1 MLQFAQIL
9 LYGTIPMFNAP
20 HARRSVPPLWNR
32 AVSRLVAS
40 YTLPR
45 GRTRLRHATSPWLVG
60 HLPCGAWTR
69 VSGLVDAEW
78 NFLQGASKEDITE
91 NCIKPLLHPGSVFVD
106 VGANVGYFTLLA
118 STLGARVVAYEP
130 TPSVFARLKENVA
143 LNGFQHAELVNAAVM
158 DKPGT
163 LSLHL
168 SGDDPEA
175 NSLFGD
181 DTGDRGPCVHVPAIS
196 LDEDL
201 AARGIDRVDL
211 LKIDAEGA
219 EPFVLDGASR
229 LLSSPHPPVIIVEVN
244 AFTLK
249 CAGLQPSDILSRLEA
264 HGYNHTEME
273 SGIYKG
279 SYCGNILATPRSAS
293 V

>member
-1 MLQFAQIL
+1 M
-9 LYGTIPMFNAP
+9 YNVPVE
-20 HARRSVPPLWNR
+20 RRVAPPLWNR
-32 AVSRLVAS
+32 AVSRLVAA
-40 YTLPR
+40 YNLPR
-45 GRTRLRHATSPWLVG
+45 GQTRLRRAASSWLVG

-69 VSGLVDAEW
+69 VSGVVDAEW
-78 NFLQGASKEDITE
+78 DFLEGLGKEDITADY
-91 NCIKPLLHPGSVFVD
+91 IKPLLKPGSVFVD

-130 TPSVFARLKENVA
+130 TPSVFGRLKENVA
-143 LNGFQHAELVNAAVM
+143 LNGFEHAELVNAAVM
-158 DKPGT
+158 DKSGT

-175 NSLFGD
+175 NSLFGND
-181 DTGDRGPCVHVPAIS
+181 PLSVSVAAVS

-201 AARGIDRVDL
+201 AERGIDHVDL

-229 LLSSPHPPVIIVEVN
+229 LLSSPKPPAILVEVN
-244 AFTLK
+244 AFTLS
-249 CAGLQPSDILSRLEA
+249 CAGLTPDDVLSRLKS
-264 HGYNHTEME
+264 HGYTITEIE
-273 SGIYKG
+273 TTTYKG
-279 SYCGNILATPRSAS
+279 SYCGNIFATRSAS

>member
-1 MLQFAQIL
+1 
-9 LYGTIPMFNAP
+9 MFNAP
-20 HARRSVPPLWNR
+20 HHQRVVPPLWNR
-32 AVSRLVAS
+32 AVSRCVAA
-40 YTLPR
+40 YTPAR
-45 GRTRLRHATSPWLVG
+45 GRTRLRRATSPWLVG

-69 VSGLVDAEW
+69 VSGVVDAEW
-78 NFLQGASKEDITE
+78 RFLQGIGKEDITAA
-91 NCIKPLLHPGSVFVD
+91 CITSLLHRDSIFVD

-118 STLGARVVAYEP
+118 SSLDAHVVSYEP
-130 TPSVFARLKENVA
+130 TPSVFARLRENVD
-143 LNGFQHAELVNAAVM
+143 LNGYDAQLVNAAVM

-181 DTGDRGPCVHVPAIS
+181 EPNSVCVPAVA

-201 AARGIDRVDL
+201 AARGIQHVDL

-219 EPFVLDGASR
+219 EAFVLDGATR
-229 LLSSPHPPVIIVEVN
+229 LLSSPDAPAIIVEVN

-249 CAGLQPSDILSRLEA
+249 CAGFKPSDILSRLES
-264 HGYNHTEME
+264 HGYQHTEIE
-273 SGIYKG
+273 NPTYKG
-279 SYCGNILATPRSAS
+279 SYCGNILATRSAS
-293 V
+293 ASCLKL

>member
-1 MLQFAQIL
+1 MMN
-9 LYGTIPMFNAP
+9 TPP
-20 HARRSVPPLWNR
+20 SRRAVPPLWSR
-32 AVSRLVAS
+32 AVSRLVAA
-40 YTLPR
+40 YKPAR
-45 GRTRLRHATSPWLVG
+45 GQTRLRRATSPWLVG
-60 HLPCGAWTR
+60 HLPFGAWAR
-69 VSGLVDAEW
+69 VSGVVDAEW
-78 NFLQGASKEDITE
+78 NFLHGASKEDVTE
-91 NCIKPLLHPGSVFVD
+91 DYIKSQLQPGDTFVD

-130 TPSVFARLKENVA
+130 TPSVFTRLRENVD
-143 LNGFQHAELVNAAVM
+143 LNGFHHAQLVNAAVM

-181 DTGDRGPCVHVPAIS
+181 DAQSVQVPAVT
-196 LDEDL
+196 LDDDL
-201 AARGIDRVDL
+201 ASRHIQHVDL

-219 EPFVLDGASR
+219 EPFVLDGATR
-229 LLSSPHPPVIIVEVN
+229 LLSSPKPPAIIVEVN

-264 HGYNHTEME
+264 HDYQHTEIE
-273 SGIYKG
+273 SGLYKG
-279 SYCGNILATPRSAS
+279 MYCGNILATHPAS
-293 V
+293 T

>member
-1 MLQFAQIL
+1 ML
-9 LYGTIPMFNAP
+9 NAP
-20 HARRSVPPLWNR
+20 RARAVVPPLWNR
-32 AVSRLVAS
+32 AVSRFVAS
-40 YTLPR
+40 YTFPR
-45 GRTRLRHATSPWLVG
+45 GQTRLRRVTSPWLVG
-60 HLPCGAWTR
+60 HLPFGAWTR

-78 NFLQGASKEDITE
+78 NFLQGAHKEDVTKS
-91 NCIKPLLHPGSVFVD
+91 CIKPLLNPGSVFVD

-143 LNGFQHAELVNAAVM
+143 LNGFEDAQLVNAAVM

-163 LSLHL
+163 LSLHI

-181 DTGDRGPCVHVPAIS
+181 DAQDNTPCVRVPAIT
-196 LDEDL
+196 LDDDL
-201 AARGIDRVDL
+201 AARGIQHVDL

-219 EPFVLDGASR
+219 EPFVLDGATR
-229 LLSSPHPPVIIVEVN
+229 LLGSPNPPVIIVEVN

-249 CAGLQPSDILSRLEA
+249 CAGLQPSDILSRLES
-264 HGYNHTEME
+264 HGYNHTEIE
-273 SGIYKG
+273 TTIYKG
-279 SYCGNILATPRSAS
+279 SHCGNILATPRSAS
-293 V
+293 A

>member
-1 MLQFAQIL
+1 MS
-9 LYGTIPMFNAP
+9 TAP
-20 HARRSVPPLWNR
+20 QARAAAAPPLWNR
-32 AVSRLVAS
+32 AISRLVAA
-40 YTLPR
+40 YTPAR
-45 GRTRLRHATSPWLVG
+45 GRTRLRQATSPWLVG
-60 HLPCGAWTR
+60 HLPFGAWTR

-91 NCIKPLLHPGSVFVD
+91 SCIKPLLHPGSIFVD
-106 VGANVGYFTLLA
+106 VGANVGYFALLA

-130 TPSVFARLKENVA
+130 TPSVFARLRENVD
-143 LNGFQHAELVNAAVM
+143 LNGFQEAQLVNAAVM

-181 DTGDRGPCVHVPAIS
+181 DAEDNIQSVRVPAVT
-196 LDEDL
+196 LDDDL
-201 AARGIDRVDL
+201 AARGITHVDL

-219 EPFVLDGASR
+219 EPFVLDGATR
-229 LLSSPHPPVIIVEVN
+229 LLSSPNPPVIIVEVN
-244 AFTLK
+244 AFTLN

-264 HGYNHTEME
+264 HGYNHTEIE
-273 SGIYKG
+273 AGIYKG
-279 SYCGNILATPRSAS
+279 AYCGNILATPGPASA
-293 V
+293 